1 MALNPS
7 SVPFIQDAMAYGLNG
22 SSAAAELIA
31 AFSSPAVLS
40 KQTMISLDIALSDKF
55 KSQDLQAAILGAQ
68 SLSALDLIYMGSA
81 FSSDAAAADVAQNI
95 AANPANMLSPPVSN
109 GMPAGFSAASSRS
122 GQQQTSNLSM
132 PAGSAFSSTGV
143 SPYILLSNG
152 GNANSYFLYFN
163 VLGGSNTAPTVAG
176 ATGIA
181 VNILSSDSAIAIANK
196 AAVAFL
202 AANPIGFAASSSAGV
217 LSAVTG
223 VVSLPIASL
232 PGGSYVGSQNVVLSS
247 LTSGVQFY
255 YTVDGSQP
263 NLSST
268 LYTAPIIVG
277 ASETLNVLSILPS
290 GGNSAVTSTSYVISG
305 AGGVATHLV
314 YTTQPS
320 SAAKGVAWSQQ
331 PVVTVKDASGAT
343 VTSGPDSTALI
354 TLSLASG
361 TGALA
366 GTVSMNAVAGV
377 ADFSGKGVNATA
389 FGNKVIRATK
399 TDTTPTGT
407 LSFYVDSSIL
417 NISNSLATVNLA
429 TAANYAILSEAGIT
443 NTSGSLVTGNMGVS
457 PIAHTAITGFSL
469 VLDGSGVF
477 STSSQV
483 TGHVFASDYTSPTPS
498 NLTTAISDM
507 GAAYSDAAGRATPDF
522 TNLGSGEIGG
532 LILTSGLYKW
542 TTGVTISN
550 DVTISGGPNDIF
562 IFQISGTLTMAAAK
576 NVILSGG
583 VVASNIFWQTSG
595 AVTISANAVFNGNV
609 LSATGINLQ
618 TNAAAN
624 GRLLAGTS
632 VTLQSNAVNQ

>member
-1 MALNPS
+1 MALKPS
-7 SVPFIQDAMAYGLNG
+7 SVPFVVDAMGQGLDPQ
-22 SSAAAELIA
+22 AANELIA
-31 AFSSPAVLS
+31 AFSVPAMLS
-40 KQTMISLDIALSDKF
+40 KEAKISLDTAMGDRF
-55 KSQDLQAAILGAQ
+55 KANDLQAAILGAQ
-68 SLSALDLIYMGSA
+68 ALSPLDLKYMGTA
-81 FSSDAAAADVAQNI
+81 FSSDAVAAEVAAII
-95 AANPANMLSPPVSN
+95 AANPANALSPPVSN
-109 GMPAGFSAASSRS
+109 GMPSGFSASSSQS
-122 GQQQTSNLSM
+122 GQQLTSNLAM

-143 SPYILLSNG
+143 APYVLLSNG
-152 GNANSYFLYFN
+152 GNANKYYLWYSI
-163 VLGGSNTAPTVAG
+163 VGGSNTDPAVAG
-176 ATGIA
+176 ATGIQ
-181 VNILSSDSAIAIANK
+181 VNILASDSAVAIANK
-196 AAVAFL
+196 SSVAFL
-202 AANPIGFAASSSAGV
+202 AANPIGFASSSALGV
-217 LSAVTG
+217 MSAVTG

-232 PGGSYVGSQNVVLSS
+232 AGGSYVGSQNVALSS
-247 LTSGVQFY
+247 LTPGVSFY

-268 LYTAPIIVG
+268 LYVSPIVVG

-290 GGNSAVTSTSYVISG
+290 GGNSAVTSTVYVISG

-320 SAAKGVAWSQQ
+320 TAAKGAAWATQ
-331 PVVTVKDASGAT
+331 PVITVKDASGAT
-343 VTSGPDSTALI
+343 VTTGPDATALI

-361 TGALA
+361 PGALA

-377 ADFSGKGVNATA
+377 ANFAGKGVNATQ
-389 FGNKVIRATK
+389 FGNVVVRASK
-399 TDTTPTGT
+399 ADTTPSGT
-407 LSFYVDSSIL
+407 LSFFVDSNIL
-417 NISNSLATVNLA
+417 NISNNLATVNLA

-443 NTSGSLVTGNMGVS
+443 NTSGSFVTGNMGVS

-477 STSSQV
+477 STSSQCS
-483 TGHVFASDYTSPTPS
+483 GHIFAADYTSPTPS
-498 NLTTAISDM
+498 NLTTAISYM
-507 GAAYSDAAGRATPDF
+507 NAAYTDAAGRATPDF

-532 LILTSGLYKW
+532 LTLVSGLYKW

-595 AVTISANAVFNGNV
+595 AVTVGANAVFNGNV
-609 LSATGINLQ
+609 LSATGINLV

-632 VTLQSNAVNQ
+632 VTLQSNAVLQ